1 MGKPIDLALIEG
13 ALKIGDDVVKA
24 APTVVKDWR
33 GENTARTQNKY
44 HHQEVL
50 FREAKDTIRT
60 LSDCYATVQRAL
72 NDRFKVRAEANLAI
86 QREYDE
92 HQRALRKLELETEKL
107 EVELEE
113 MSKNGEY
120 ARTVFQSILD
130 RILEEYDM
138 LLKQEDFLSE
148 AVTSR
153 LNEVRSK
160 CVDMARELK
169 DWK

>member
-13 ALKIGDDVVKA
+13 ALKIGDDVVKTV
-24 APTVVKDWR
+24 PTAVKDWR
-33 GENTARTQNKY
+33 GENTARTQNKH

-72 NDRFKVRAEANLAI
+72 NDRFKVRAEPNLAI
-86 QREYDE
+86 QKEYGE
-92 HQRALRKLELETEKL
+92 HQRALRKLELEAEKL

>member
-1 MGKPIDLALIEG
+1 
-13 ALKIGDDVVKA
+13 
-24 APTVVKDWR
+24 
-33 GENTARTQNKY
+33 
-44 HHQEVL
+44 
-50 FREAKDTIRT
+50 
-60 LSDCYATVQRAL
+60 
-72 NDRFKVRAEANLAI
+72 
-86 QREYDE
+86 
-92 HQRALRKLELETEKL
+92 
-107 EVELEE
+107 